1 MAFRKEKELAIVP
14 PVANSLIASAAR
26 VKLNDTSWRSY
37 RLRDESWQVEGW
49 RLYDCIGELHFAAG
63 YVGSACSRVRI
74 YVAEVDDVGRIG
86 PEVEDDKEIEAVSD
100 TIFGG
105 PAAKAEALRA
115 IGIAL
120 TVAGEC
126 YLIALARGSN
136 ANPGNRDKWMVVS
149 PSELK
154 RVGDTLQLRRGRAD
168 YIDVNPNRDIVIRLW
183 TPHPRFMELADSPTR
198 AATPI
203 LLELERLTRYVF
215 SQIDSRLAGA
225 GILPLPA
232 GLRFPR
238 ADGGVGDANDLVLE
252 LATAAEA
259 SLTGEGS
266 AAGVVPIV
274 VELPIEAMAAMK
286 DKPITFESVL
296 SEHAKELREEAIGR
310 LAVAMDMPPEVM
322 KGTGE
327 TNHFN
332 AWHIEESAVKIH
344 IEPMMTRICDGLTQA
359 YLKPALKALG
369 KDPDRY
375 CFWYD
380 TAPLTVR
387 PNRLQD
393 TLNLY
398 ERGLVSAEAVRRAG
412 DYKESTDAPSQEE
425 DNVRFIKELL
435 LRDPTLFQNIAIRE
449 AIGIEIEEV
458 DPLALEPGTQGDPNA
473 PGPAPPP
480 APERAVDSSQPGQ
493 NSPDIPART
502 RAQGNGGTSN
512 GLIAGLD
519 YVEPP
524 SARLVLADAVVR
536 RALQVA
542 GARLLTRAHVEQ
554 WKHVP
559 KQELHTKIRVRDN
572 EHADKLLLNAW
583 DEFESLAEGLMS
595 ATQATW
601 MQGRL
606 DEYCRGLML
615 RSIPHSRD
623 FLREYLAQ
631 AGVGLLT

>member
-1 MAFRKEKELAIVP
+1 MAFRKTQELVVAP
-14 PVANSLIASAAR
+14 TANSLIASAAQ
-26 VKLNDTSWRSY
+26 VKLNDSSWRSY
-37 RLRDESWQVEGW
+37 RLRDETWQVEGW

-74 YVAEVDDVGRIG
+74 YVAEVDDVGRVG
-86 PEVEDDKEIEAVSD
+86 AEVEDDKEVAAISD

-105 PAAKAEALRA
+105 PASKAEALRA
-115 IGIAL
+115 IGISF
-120 TVAGEC
+120 TIAGEC
-126 YLIALARGSN
+126 YLIALARATE
-136 ANPGNRDKWMVVS
+136 ANPGTRDKWLVVA

-154 RVGDTLQLRRGRAD
+154 RVGDRLQLRRGRAD
-168 YIDVNPNRDIVIRLW
+168 YIDINPNRDIVVRLW
-183 TPHPRFMELADSPTR
+183 TPHPRMMDLADSPTR

-238 ADGGVGDANDLVLE
+238 ADGSIGDANDLVLQ
-252 LATAAEA
+252 LAEAAQA

-266 AAGVVPIV
+266 AAGIVPIV
-274 VELPIEAMAAMK
+274 VEMPQEALAALK

-344 IEPMMTRICDGLTQA
+344 IEPMMTRICDGLTEA
-359 YLKPALKALG
+359 YLKPALRALG
-369 KDPDRY
+369 KDPDKY
-375 CFWYD
+375 CLWFD

-398 ERGLVSAEAVRRAG
+398 ERGIVSAEAVRRAG
-412 DYKESTDAPSQEE
+412 DYKESTDAPDQEE
-425 DNVRFIKELL
+425 ENTRFIKELL

-458 DPLALEPGTQGDPNA
+458 DPLALTPGAQGDPNA

-493 NSPDIPART
+493 NSPELPSRT
-502 RAQGNGGTSN
+502 KPQGNNGTSN
-512 GLIAGLD
+512 GLIAGLEF
-519 YVEPP
+519 VEAP
-524 SARLVLADAVVR
+524 SAELVLADAMVR

-554 WKHVP
+554 WKHIP
-559 KQELHTKIRVRDN
+559 KQELHTKIRVRDH
-572 EHADKLLLNAW
+572 EHASKLLLGAW
-583 DEFESLAEGLMS
+583 DEMPGLAEGLS
-595 ATQATW
+595 YYDQPAI
-601 MQGRL
+601 
-606 DEYCRGLML
+606 DEVLNNYCITLLL
-615 RSIPHSRD
+615 RSLPHSRA
-623 FLREYLAQ
+623 FLNAYLRE
-631 AGVGLLT
+631 VGAL

>member
-1 MAFRKEKELAIVP
+1 MAFRKDKEVAVIE
-14 PVANSLIASAAR
+14 PVANSLVASAAR
-26 VKLNDTSWRSY
+26 VKLNDSSWRSY
-37 RLRDESWQVEGW
+37 RLRDEAWQLECW
-49 RLYDCIGELHFAAG
+49 RLYDCIGELHFAGG
-63 YVGSACSRVRI
+63 YVGSACGRVRI

-86 PEVEDDKEIEAVSD
+86 KEIEDDKEVEAISD
-100 TIFGG
+100 TLFGG
-105 PAAKAEALRA
+105 PAGKAEALRA

-120 TVAGEC
+120 TIAGEC
-126 YLIALARGSN
+126 YLIGLAKGTPGN
-136 ANPGNRDKWMVVS
+136 EGNRDKWLVVA

-154 RVGDTLQLRRGRAD
+154 RIGDKLQLRRGRAD
-168 YIDVNPNRDIVIRLW
+168 YLDINPGRDIVIRLW
-183 TPHPRFMELADSPTR
+183 TPHPRMMDLADSPTR
-198 AATPI
+198 AAIPI

-225 GILPLPA
+225 GILPIPA

-238 ADGGVGDANDLVLE
+238 ADGTIGDANDLVME
-252 LATAAEA
+252 LAEAAKA

-266 AAGVVPIV
+266 AAGIVPII
-274 VELPIEAMAAMK
+274 VEMPQEAISAMK

-296 SEHAKELREEAIGR
+296 SEHARELREEAISR
-310 LAVAMDMPPEVM
+310 LALAMDMPPEVM

-332 AWHIEESAVKIH
+332 AWHVEESAVKIH
-344 IEPMMTRICDGLTQA
+344 IEPLMTRICDGLTEA

-375 CFWYD
+375 CLWYD

-393 TLNLY
+393 TLNLF
-398 ERGLVSAEAVRRAG
+398 ERGIVSAEAVRRAG
-412 DYKESTDAPSQEE
+412 DYKESTDKPDQEE
-425 DNVRFIKELL
+425 ENTRFIKELL

-458 DPLALEPGTQGDPNA
+458 DPLALPGGQPGDPNA

-480 APERAVDSSQPGQ
+480 APERAVDGSEPGQ
-493 NSPDIPART
+493 DSPDLPQQT
-502 RAQGNGGTSN
+502 RPQGRGGTSN

-519 YVEPP
+519 YVEAP
-524 SARLVLADAVVR
+524 SAELILADAMVH

-559 KQELHTKIRVRDN
+559 KHELHTKIKVKDN
-572 EHADKLLLNAW
+572 DHADKLLLGAW
-583 DEFESLAEGLMS
+583 DELPNLAEGLSYTGQIVVS
-595 ATQATW
+595 AA
-601 MQGRL
+601 L
-606 DEYCRGLML
+606 DQYCRIIML
-615 RSIPHSRD
+615 RSLPHSRA
-623 FLREYLAQ
+623 FLKAYLLEV
-631 AGVGLLT
+631 GVL

>member
-1 MAFRKEKELAIVP
+1 MAFRKSQE
-14 PVANSLIASAAR
+14 VAVAPDSPNSLIASAAR
-26 VKLNDTSWRSY
+26 VKLNDSSWRSY
-37 RLRDESWQVEGW
+37 RLRDETWQVEGW

-86 PEVEDDKEIEAVSD
+86 PEVEDDKEIEAISD
-100 TIFGG
+100 TLFGG

-120 TVAGEC
+120 TVAGEL
-126 YLIALARGSN
+126 YLIALARGTN
-136 ANPGNRDKWMVVS
+136 ANPDSRDKWMVVA

-154 RVGDTLQLRRGRAD
+154 RVGDQLQLRRGRAD
-168 YIDVNPNRDIVIRLW
+168 YIDINPNRDIVIRLW
-183 TPHPRFMELADSPTR
+183 TPHPRFMDLADSPTR

-238 ADGGVGDANDLVLE
+238 ADGGVGDANDLVME

-274 VELPIEAMAAMK
+274 VELPIEAMSAMK

-369 KDPDRY
+369 KDPDKY
-375 CFWYD
+375 CLWFD

-412 DYKESTDAPSQEE
+412 DYKESTDAPTQEE

-458 DPLALEPGTQGDPNA
+458 DPLALEPGDPNA

-480 APERAVDSSQPGQ
+480 APERAVDSSEPGQ
-493 NSPDIPART
+493 NSPELPART
-502 RAQGNGGTSN
+502 RPQNNGGTSN
-512 GLIAGLD
+512 GLIAS
-519 YVEPP
+519 VEIIDLPP
-524 SARLVLADAVVR
+524 PELVLADALIL
-536 RALQVA
+536 RALEVA
-542 GARLLTRAHVEQ
+542 GTRLLTPALRGRWPE
-554 WKHVP
+554 VP
-559 KQELHTKIRVRDN
+559 KSELHTKIKVRDF

-583 DEFESLAEGLMS
+583 DSLPGLAAGLRFASQLDLEEALNTYCRTLLVRSVTHSRTLLAEYL
-595 ATQATW
+595 
-601 MQGRL
+601 
-606 DEYCRGLML
+606 RG
-615 RSIPHSRD
+615 
-623 FLREYLAQ
+623 
-631 AGVGLLT
+631 AGILS